1 MVYEDT
7 TDPARTVFRRW
18 GADPPLVI
26 YDWKRCREITKT
38 HPLFKFASHPAL
50 EHLPDTNFWHYAL
63 QLNIYKYI
71 LQTKYNKTVTDLY
84 IVVLH
89 PDAQNYQRIKLPN
102 LQSEV
107 AELFEERI
115 RNFAAA
121 AAAVAK

>member
-1 MVYEDT
+1 
-7 TDPARTVFRRW
+7 
-18 GADPPLVI
+18 
-26 YDWKRCREITKT
+26 
-38 HPLFKFASHPAL
+38 
-50 EHLPDTNFWHYAL
+50 
-63 QLNIYKYI
+63 
-71 LQTKYNKTVTDLY
+71 VTDLY

-121 AAAVAK
+121 AAADAK